1 MGTAHIQTDYH
12 KTPRCPHANGNLLK
26 IAGFMLNQKT
36 VQCQC
41 FTGNAGRFALKAL
54 APQGLLA
61 DISLAFVCNSEEEI
75 GSGSS
80 RELIRREA
88 RRSAFA
94 FVLECGGLNGEI
106 VTGRKGEI
114 SQSTLMSRDRPGVLP
129 MPVPTRAPPFW
140 NWPARPLPLNRSM
153 IRKTA

>member
-1 MGTAHIQTDYH
+1 
-12 KTPRCPHANGNLLK
+12 
-26 IAGFMLNQKT
+26 MLNQKT

-80 RELIRREA
+80 RKLIRREA
-88 RRSAFA
+88 CRSAFA
-94 FVLECGGLNGEI
+94 FVLECGGLIGEI
-106 VTGRKGEI
+106 VTGRKGNI
-114 SQSTLMSRDRPGVLP
+114 
-129 MPVPTRAPPFW
+129 PVNLDVKGQAGRVACAGPDKGTVILELA
-140 NWPARPLPLNRSM
+140 
-153 IRKTA
+153 RKTIAFESLNDPENGITVNVGPVRGASVLTRLRKIRRTGSIFGQ